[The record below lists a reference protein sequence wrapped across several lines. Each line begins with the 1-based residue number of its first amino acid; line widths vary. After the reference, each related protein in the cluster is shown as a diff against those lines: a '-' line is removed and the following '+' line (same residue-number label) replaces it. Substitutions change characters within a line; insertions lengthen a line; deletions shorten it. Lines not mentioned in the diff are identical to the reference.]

1 MNVAGAKVL
10 VTGGGR
16 GIGRQLVEGFLRDG
30 ARVGVL
36 ERDPGLCAELRA
48 AFEGRVQAWQ
58 CDVSD
63 PDAVDAAITAAA
75 ADGFEPDVL
84 VNNAGVIHS
93 EPLVNFTA
101 RGDRVHA
108 RQTWREVMAADLD
121 SVFFVTSRV
130 VDRMIARRCKGVVI
144 SVSSIAAAGN
154 PGQSAYS
161 AAKAGVNALTFTWAK
176 ELGAL
181 GLRFAAIAPGF
192 FLGEQNRYLLIDKD
206 TNALT
211 QRGQQI
217 IDHTP
222 MQRFGEPTDLVGT
235 VIWLVSDASR
245 FVTGIVVPV
254 DGGFMAYKGV

>member
-1 MNVAGAKVL
+1 VNVAGAKVL

-36 ERDPGLCAELRA
+36 ERDPDLCAELRA

-63 PDAVDAAITAAA
+63 PDAVDAAIAGAA

-108 RQTWREVMAADLD
+108 RQTWRDVMAADLD

-192 FLGEQNRYLLIDKD
+192 FD
-206 TNALT
+206 TPSTRAAVNETILT
-211 QRGQQI
+211 RLQQQI
-217 IDHTP
+217 PLRRLGNPEAIYLAARQIVENDYLT
-222 MQRFGEPTDLVGT
+222 GT
-235 VIWLVSDASR
+235 VLE
-245 FVTGIVVPV
+245 V
-254 DGGFMAYKGV
+254 DGGLTL